1 MEISATRMAQ
11 VTPSAVA
18 AQRRA
23 RLWRKT
29 ILPWLFMAP
38 ILILNVIV
46 ILGPSIGS
54 AFFAFTEWS
63 GLGAPKWVGLA
74 NFQRMLTD
82 RVYRIAFTN
91 NVKWTLIFL
100 TVPIAMGLLGSALL
114 APIKRFAM
122 FYRVAYFLPY
132 VIASVVN
139 AQIWRNILHP
149 TMGIGPFLAERG
161 LKFMNIAFFGNRHV
175 VLYSIAFVDNWHWWG
190 FLVVLYLA
198 AMQTIDPELYEAA
211 RLEGANRWQEWRHV
225 TLPGI
230 LPTLVFTVLM
240 TIIWSFLVFDYIY
253 LLTQGGPAHASEV
266 LATEVFNSAFF
277 RFEVGYAAAVGLS
290 MSFIAA
296 MVVTGFILLRRRGWQ
311 I

>member
-1 MEISATRMAQ
+1 MGVPAVQMARATPQ
-11 VTPSAVA
+11 AV

-23 RLWRKT
+23 RLWRKA

-38 ILILNVIV
+38 ILILNVVV

-149 TMGIGPFLAERG
+149 TMGIGPLLAERG
-161 LKFMNIAFFGNRHV
+161 LEFMNVAFFGNRHV

-198 AMQTIDPELYEAA
+198 AMQAIDPELYEAA
-211 RLEGANRWQEWRHV
+211 RLEGANRWQEWRYV

-230 LPTLVFTVLM
+230 LPTLVFTILM

-277 RFEVGYAAAVGLS
+277 RFEVGYAAAIGVS

-311 I
+311 V

>member
-1 MEISATRMAQ
+1 MGIPVAQ
-11 VTPSAVA
+11 RARVMSQTAA

-23 RLWRKT
+23 RLWRKA

-38 ILILNVIV
+38 ILILNVVV

-82 RVYRIAFTN
+82 RVYRIAFVN

-149 TMGIGPFLAERG
+149 TMGIGPLLAERG
-161 LKFMNIAFFGNRHV
+161 LEFMNVAFFGNRHV

-198 AMQTIDPELYEAA
+198 AMQAIDPELYEAA
-211 RLEGANRWQEWRHV
+211 RLEGTSRWQEWRYV

-230 LPTLVFTVLM
+230 LPTLVFTILM

-277 RFEVGYAAAVGLS
+277 RFEVGYAAAIGVS
-290 MSFIAA
+290 MSLIAA
-296 MVVTGFILLRRRGWQ
+296 TVVTGFILLRRRGWQ

>member
-1 MEISATRMAQ
+1 MEIPAARMTQ
-11 VTPSAVA
+11 VTPRAVA

-29 ILPWLFMAP
+29 ILPWLFMMP
-38 ILILNVIV
+38 ILVLNVIV

-161 LKFMNIAFFGNRHV
+161 LEFMNIAFFGNRHV

-198 AMQTIDPELYEAA
+198 AMQAIDPELYEAA
-211 RLEGANRWQEWRHV
+211 RLEGASRWQEWRHV

-277 RFEVGYAAAVGLS
+277 RFEVGYAAAIGLS

-296 MVVTGFILLRRRGWQ
+296 MVVTGFIILRRRGWQ

>member
-1 MEISATRMAQ
+1 MEAPAVQMAR
-11 VTPSAVA
+11 VTPKAVV

-29 ILPWLFMAP
+29 ILPWLFIAP

-63 GLGAPKWVGLA
+63 GLGTPKWVGLA

-161 LKFMNIAFFGNRHV
+161 LEFMNISFFGNRHV

-198 AMQTIDPELYEAA
+198 AMQAVDPELYEAA

-230 LPTLVFTVLM
+230 LPTLVFTILM

-266 LATEVFNSAFF
+266 LATEVFKSAFF
-277 RFEVGYAAAVGLS
+277 RFEVGYAAAIGLS

-296 MVVTGFILLRRRGWQ
+296 MVVTGFIILRRRGWQ

>member
-1 MEISATRMAQ
+1 MPQTA
-11 VTPSAVA
+11 A

-23 RLWRKT
+23 RLWRKA

-38 ILILNVIV
+38 ILILNVVV

-63 GLGAPKWVGLA
+63 GLGTPKWVGLA

-82 RVYRIAFTN
+82 RVYRIAFAN

-149 TMGIGPFLAERG
+149 TMGIGPLLAERG
-161 LKFMNIAFFGNRHV
+161 LEFMNVAFFGNRHV

-198 AMQTIDPELYEAA
+198 AMQAVDPELYEAA
-211 RLEGANRWQEWRHV
+211 RLEGASRWQEWRYV

-230 LPTLVFTVLM
+230 LPTLVFTILM

-277 RFEVGYAAAVGLS
+277 RFEVGYAAAIGVS
-290 MSFIAA
+290 MSLIAA
-296 MVVTGFILLRRRGWQ
+296 TVVTGFILLRRRGWQ

>member
-1 MEISATRMAQ
+1 MPQAA
-11 VTPSAVA
+11 A

-23 RLWRKT
+23 RLWRKA

-38 ILILNVIV
+38 ILILNVVV

-63 GLGAPKWVGLA
+63 GLGTPKWVGLA

-100 TVPIAMGLLGSALL
+100 TVPITMGLLGSALL

-161 LKFMNIAFFGNRHV
+161 LEFMNVAFFGNRHV

-198 AMQTIDPELYEAA
+198 AMQAIDPELYEAA
-211 RLEGANRWQEWRHV
+211 RLEGANRWQEWRYV

-230 LPTLVFTVLM
+230 LPTLVFTILM

-277 RFEVGYAAAVGLS
+277 RFEVGYAAAIGVS

-311 I
+311 V

>member
-1 MEISATRMAQ
+1 MPKAAT
-11 VTPSAVA
+11 

-38 ILILNVIV
+38 ILILNVVV

-63 GLGAPKWVGLA
+63 GLGTPKWVGLA

-161 LKFMNIAFFGNRHV
+161 LEFMNIAFFGNRHV

-198 AMQTIDPELYEAA
+198 AMQAIDPELYEAA
-211 RLEGANRWQEWRHV
+211 RLEGASRWQEWRHV

-230 LPTLVFTVLM
+230 LPTLVFTILM

-277 RFEVGYAAAVGLS
+277 RFEVGYAAAIGVS

-296 MVVTGFILLRRRGWQ
+296 MVVTGFIILRRRGWQ

>member
-1 MEISATRMAQ
+1 
-11 VTPSAVA
+11 
-18 AQRRA
+18 
-23 RLWRKT
+23 
-29 ILPWLFMAP
+29 
-38 ILILNVIV
+38 
-46 ILGPSIGS
+46 
-54 AFFAFTEWS
+54 
-63 GLGAPKWVGLA
+63 
-74 NFQRMLTD
+74 
-82 RVYRIAFTN
+82 VYRIAFTN

-149 TMGIGPFLAERG
+149 TMGIGPLLAERG
-161 LKFMNIAFFGNRHV
+161 LEFMNVAFFGNRHV

-198 AMQTIDPELYEAA
+198 AMQAIDPELYEAA
-211 RLEGANRWQEWRHV
+211 RLEGASRWQEWRYV

-230 LPTLVFTVLM
+230 LPTLVFTILM

-277 RFEVGYAAAVGLS
+277 RFEVGYAAAIGVS

-311 I
+311 V

>member
-1 MEISATRMAQ
+1 MGIPAARIARVMPKAAT
-11 VTPSAVA
+11 

-38 ILILNVIV
+38 ILILNVVV

-100 TVPIAMGLLGSALL
+100 TVPITMGLLGSALL

-161 LKFMNIAFFGNRHV
+161 LEFMNIAFFGNRHV

-198 AMQTIDPELYEAA
+198 AMQAIDPELYEAA
-211 RLEGANRWQEWRHV
+211 RLEGASRWQEWRHV

-230 LPTLVFTVLM
+230 LPTLVFTILM

-277 RFEVGYAAAVGLS
+277 RFEVGYAAAIGVS

-296 MVVTGFILLRRRGWQ
+296 MVVTGFIILRRRGWQ

>member
-1 MEISATRMAQ
+1 MDVSVAQMARAR
-11 VTPSAVA
+11 PAAVA

-23 RLWRKT
+23 RLWHKV

-38 ILILNVIV
+38 ILILNVVV

-63 GLGAPKWVGLA
+63 GLGSPKWVGLA
-74 NFQRMLTD
+74 NFQRMLGD
-82 RVYRIAFTN
+82 RVYRVAFTN

-100 TVPIAMGLLGSALL
+100 TVPIGMGLLGSALL
-114 APIKRFAM
+114 APIRRFAM

-149 TMGIGPFLAERG
+149 TMGIGPMLADKG
-161 LKFMNIAFFGNRHV
+161 LEFMRIAFFGNRQV

-198 AMQTIDPELYEAA
+198 AMQAVDPELYEAA
-211 RLEGANRWQEWRHV
+211 RLEGANRWQEWRNV

-230 LPTLVFTVLM
+230 LPTLVFTILM

-277 RFEVGYAAAVGLS
+277 RFEVGYAAAIGVS

-296 MVVTGFILLRRRGWQ
+296 LVVLGFVFLRRRGWQ

>member
-1 MEISATRMAQ
+1 MPQAA
-11 VTPSAVA
+11 A

-23 RLWRKT
+23 RLWRKA

-38 ILILNVIV
+38 ILILNVVV

-149 TMGIGPFLAERG
+149 TMGIGPLLAEWG
-161 LKFMNIAFFGNRHV
+161 LEFMDIAFFGNRHV

-198 AMQTIDPELYEAA
+198 AMQAIDPELYEAA
-211 RLEGANRWQEWRHV
+211 RLEGASRWQEWRYV

-230 LPTLVFTVLM
+230 LPTLVFTILM

-266 LATEVFNSAFF
+266 LATEVFKSAFF
-277 RFEVGYAAAVGLS
+277 RFEVGYAAAIGVS

-311 I
+311 V

>member
-1 MEISATRMAQ
+1 M
-11 VTPSAVA
+11 A

-29 ILPWLFMAP
+29 ILPWLFMMP
-38 ILILNVIV
+38 ILVLNVIV

-161 LKFMNIAFFGNRHV
+161 LEFMNIAFFGNRHV

-198 AMQTIDPELYEAA
+198 AMQAIDPELYEAA
-211 RLEGANRWQEWRHV
+211 RLEGASRWQEWRHV

-277 RFEVGYAAAVGLS
+277 RFEVGYAAAIGLS

-296 MVVTGFILLRRRGWQ
+296 MVVTGFIILRRRGWQ